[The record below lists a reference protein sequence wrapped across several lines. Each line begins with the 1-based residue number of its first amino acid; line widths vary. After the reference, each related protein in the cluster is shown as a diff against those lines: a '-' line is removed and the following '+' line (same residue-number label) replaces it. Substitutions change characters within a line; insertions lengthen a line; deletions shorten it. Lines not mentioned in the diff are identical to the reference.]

1 MKSNMKARQVG
12 RGSWRVGYLI
22 ALLGL
27 LALVQRSRASVFRNS
42 KHSVMSEGVWD
53 DSKDAPVAV
62 NAQSRLD
69 THRVAQSTGILPYP
83 DNLVRPGIHNNSF
96 IVVLPVGQSRVISD
110 VVVSDLYNGK
120 LYSCKQKQL
129 GCKLSMVQEGF
140 VVSFDTDVTVPLAD
154 LIVYRTLSRLL
165 ADGETRVLQDTSN
178 FRIKNVAIMKGSWL
192 ATAAYVLQILVY
204 IFRLPFSIFLF
215 WKYPYISLLMDQ
227 VATHFTVL
235 SLFRGP
241 FIALPEV
248 VLQMV
253 AHTKILP
260 FFFKNPFEQWDAYSV
275 RCATKPLHSSHDLY
289 CDFLDNYGQNVIALV
304 GIALVTT
311 LIHFSLAWAL
321 KSSKVT
327 GKTRKF
333 LFVVRKY
340 YGPMFLVAKL
350 DANHIE
356 IIMFSLINYSVT
368 NKSSTK
374 WIVGVCLSSVIFLAL
389 LCYSGL
395 VTLTNLQ
402 IFKLRKGTAK
412 VLPVAG
418 QTLETE
424 VHAIDSESDKK
435 ESGARV
441 NSSHQPT
448 HTDPQYFQNPWKRLT
463 QHVHQNT
470 QEPQQLWGIFL
481 HSAKYLRSIGLCVLV
496 LNDIKSPVT
505 QLLVAIA
512 IESVYLA
519 YMILANNKL
528 APLEYAISWLLQL
541 LSTVYLILKVISTD
555 VTLSLP
561 EIHWTNAWVMTGLL
575 AGIVI
580 FGLIVCI
587 LSIFGIWYPQL
598 VFWTKEVKRDLVVYL
613 DVQESPEVDGGK
625 LEMVDSKTSNPVL
638 GGQKLDDLDDP
649 KESKVEAVSL

>member
-1 MKSNMKARQVG
+1 MRSGTKARQVP
-12 RGSWRVGYLI
+12 RASCRVGYLV

-27 LALVQRSRASVFRNS
+27 LALTQGARASVFTNA
-42 KHSVMSEGVWD
+42 KHSVMAEGVWED
-53 DSKDAPVAV
+53 PKDAPVSQQP
-62 NAQSRLD
+62 QSTSD
-69 THRVAQSTGILPYP
+69 NHRVAQSTGIVPYP
-83 DNLVRPGIHNNSF
+83 ENLVRPGIHNNSF
-96 IVVLPVGQSRVISD
+96 IVVLPAGQSRVVSD

-129 GCKLSMVQEGF
+129 GCKLSFVAEGF
-140 VVSFDTDVTVPLAD
+140 VVSFDTDVRVPLAD

-165 ADGETRVLQDTSN
+165 VDGETRVLQDTST

-192 ATAAYVLQILVY
+192 TTAAYVLQILVY
-204 IFRLPFSIFLF
+204 IFRLPFSVFLF
-215 WKYPYISLLMDQ
+215 WKYPYVSLLMDQ

-241 FIALPEV
+241 FVALPEV

-253 AHTKILP
+253 AHTKVLP
-260 FFFKNPFEQWDAYSV
+260 FFFKNPFEQWDASSV

-289 CDFLDNYGQNVIALV
+289 CDFLDNYGQNVIALA

-311 LIHFSLAWAL
+311 LIHFCLAWAL

-333 LFVVRKY
+333 LFIVRKY

-356 IIMFSLINYSVT
+356 IILFSLINYSVT
-368 NKSSTK
+368 DKSSSK
-374 WIVGVCLSSVIFLAL
+374 WIVGVCLSCVMFLAL

-395 VTLTNLQ
+395 VTFTNLQ

-424 VHAIDSESDKK
+424 VHAIDSDSDRK
-435 ESGARV
+435 ESAARV
-441 NSSHQPT
+441 NGSHQPT

-470 QEPQQLWGIFL
+470 QEPQKLWGIFL

-505 QLLVAIA
+505 QLLIAIA

-528 APLEYAISWLLQL
+528 APLEYTTSWLLQL
-541 LSTVYLILKVISTD
+541 LGTVYLIMKVISTD
-555 VTLSLP
+555 VTLSLT
-561 EIHWTNAWVMTGLL
+561 EVHWTNAWVMTGLL
-575 AGIVI
+575 SAIVV
-580 FGLIVCI
+580 FGLVVCI
-587 LSIFGIWYPQL
+587 LSIFGIWFPQL
-598 VFWTKEVKRDLVVYL
+598 FFWTKEVKRDLVVYL

-625 LEMVDSKTSNPVL
+625 LELVDSKTSNPVL
-638 GGQKLDDLDDP
+638 GSQKPDDLDDP